1 MVIDDLIEIENK
13 EDLNQSFDPSKIN
26 LQSEVHTIYN
36 LITRMRHDEL
46 IAPEYQREKEIWNE
60 EVQSR
65 LVESLIV
72 RIPIPVLYLDA
83 TNDDQWKIVDGLQRL
98 TTLKK
103 FIDQPETFVLK
114 GLEYLKQFENCTFQD
129 LPRPYQ
135 RRILE
140 TQVPA
145 VLIKKGTPENVK
157 FNIFK
162 RLNTGGA
169 PLTDQEIRHAL
180 NIGNSKYI
188 LDKMTESKAVKI
200 AIKDDIQ
207 NERMELNELILRGF
221 GYWFFTFDSIRFASL
236 DVYLVNVMKELNKH
250 TYKEIESK
258 INDFYHALIC
268 AEEIFGDRVFRK
280 ISGSRKNVFNKNVY
294 ETWISVLSIYTR
306 AERKKII
313 SNKTYIVNGFENL
326 LKNKTFN
333 YAISSRKSNSIYN
346 RNEKIHEMI
355 AEMIEND

>member
-1 MVIDDLIEIENK
+1 MVTKDLIEINNK
-13 EDLNQSFDPSKIN
+13 EELNQSFDPSKIN

-36 LITRMRHDEL
+36 LITRMRHEEL
-46 IAPEYQREKEIWNE
+46 IAPDYQREKEIWNE

-83 TNDDQWKIVDGLQRL
+83 TNDDQWMIVDGLQRL
-98 TTLKK
+98 STLKK
-103 FIDQPETFVLK
+103 FIDQTERFVLN
-114 GLEYLKQFENCTFQD
+114 GLEYLTQFNGYTFND
-129 LPRPYQ
+129 LPRQYQ

-145 VLIKKGTPENVK
+145 VLIKQGTPENVK

-180 NIGNSKYI
+180 NIGSSKSI
-188 LDKMTESKAVKI
+188 LDKISQSKAVKKT
-200 AIKDDIQ
+200 IKNDIQ

-221 GYWFFTFDSIRFASL
+221 GYWFFTFDSIRMSTL

-250 TYKEIESK
+250 SFKDIEYKVL
-258 INDFYHALIC
+258 DFYNVLIC

-280 ISGSRKNVFNKNVY
+280 ISGTRKNKFNKNVY
-294 ETWISVLSIYTR
+294 ETWVSVLSIYTIS
-306 AERKKII
+306 ERTKIVSAKSYII
-313 SNKTYIVNGFENL
+313 SEFERL
-326 LKNKTFN
+326 LVDRSFN
-333 YAISSRKSNSIYN
+333 YAISSRKSNSILS
-346 RNEKIHEMI
+346 RNEKLHKVI
-355 AEMIEND
+355 AGIL

>member
-1 MVIDDLIEIENK
+1 MVLNDLIEIDAK
-13 EDLNQSFDPSKIN
+13 EDMDQSFDPSKIN
-26 LQSEVHTIYN
+26 LQAEVHTIYN

-46 IAPEYQREKEIWNE
+46 IAPDYQRKKEIWNL

-83 TNDDQWKIVDGLQRL
+83 TDDDQWMIVDGLQRL
-98 TTLKK
+98 STLKK
-103 FIDQPETFVLK
+103 FIDQPEEFVLQ
-114 GLEYLKQFENCTFQD
+114 GLEYLDQFNGLTFKE
-129 LPRPYQ
+129 LPRPFQ

-180 NIGNSKYI
+180 NIGNSKNI
-188 LDKMTESKAVKI
+188 LDKITESKAVKKV
-200 AIKDDIQ
+200 IKNDIQ

-221 GYWFFTFDSIRFASL
+221 GYWFFTFDSIREAPL
-236 DVYLVNVMKELNKH
+236 DTYIVSVMKELNKY
-250 TYKEIESK
+250 TYKEIEHK
-258 INDFYHALIC
+258 VIDYLDVLLC
-268 AEEIFGDRVFRK
+268 AEEIFGDKVFRK
-280 ISGSRKNVFNKNVY
+280 ISGTRKNKFNKNVY
-294 ETWISVLSIYTR
+294 ETWVSVLSIYTKDD
-306 AERKKII
+306 RKNLVKHKDEII
-313 SNKTYIVNGFENL
+313 KGFEML
-326 LKNKTFN
+326 LKESSFN
-333 YAISSRKSNSIYN
+333 YAISSRKNNSIN
-346 RNEKIHEMI
+346 LRNVKIHKMI
-355 AEMIEND
+355 SGVI